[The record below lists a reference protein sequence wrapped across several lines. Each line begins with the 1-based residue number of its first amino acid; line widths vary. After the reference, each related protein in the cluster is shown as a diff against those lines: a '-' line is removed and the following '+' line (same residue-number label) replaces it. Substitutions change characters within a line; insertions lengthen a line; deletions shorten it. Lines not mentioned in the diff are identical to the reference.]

1 MPLPPEEEEHSSA
14 ERATLLTS
22 LAAEASGFL
31 FSCFC
36 QRSAR
41 QIDSVC
47 DRECDSPFPSAQH
60 GTRKSSRSHI
70 HSSHSLQNDA
80 QTQLQLQHH
89 LLLLLT
95 SLLAMMM
102 LTMAPLVSAEDDADE
117 LAAEIR
123 EMLQDE

>member
-1 MPLPPEEEEHSSA
+1 MPSEQRCSLP
-14 ERATLLTS
+14 LLLRRVASS
-22 LAAEASGFL
+22 LAFASEARDRL
-31 FSCFC
+31 
-36 QRSAR
+36 
-41 QIDSVC
+41 SVC